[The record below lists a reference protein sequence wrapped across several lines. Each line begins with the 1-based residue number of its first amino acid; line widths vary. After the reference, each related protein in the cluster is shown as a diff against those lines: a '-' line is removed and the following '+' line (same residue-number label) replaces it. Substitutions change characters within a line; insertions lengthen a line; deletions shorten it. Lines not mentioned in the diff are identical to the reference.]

1 MSIRPKK
8 QYDQLPITPIEIDI
22 GKKKSEDETLFHQLE
37 IEQPNN
43 DGNNL
48 DSNLFESMVNT
59 SGMTIFQ
66 VEALLFTGLIY
77 LLEGFQVSLSG
88 LIFLPIVSHY
98 QLSQL
103 YGCIISSSLVF
114 FMGIGSLFTGYL
126 TLLWQRRFILIMG
139 LTIIFLGNMF
149 AVIQNYYIL
158 LLSRSVIG
166 FSLGVIL
173 PITMNNLVEILPSK
187 WRSFWMIADTFF
199 FSIGAILSCSFLY
212 MLYPSINYFF
222 LALSIPSFLV
232 CAVYVS
238 FYKENPRYLILN
250 GEHEK
255 GFETIEKYM
264 NGGKPLNEGE
274 RVQIIKG
281 VDFGMNKEVKLWGKF
296 YFMFKRYFKITLI
309 LTSIWILYS
318 IMINGGVFSL
328 FLGLSHSSS
337 FIIEDEADAKF
348 KDTFNIFVIFYAV
361 FGVSVVLSGLIT
373 EIRCIG
379 RKFTIFI
386 GFIIS
391 TLVSFLIIVEG
402 FGNGIFF
409 GLGAFFVNLSFNAI
423 NSYSIEIYPTRV
435 RDFATGYL
443 QFISRISGFCSN
455 LAALYIFNYY
465 SNWMFYLNMFIGI
478 TGIICTFMLPFDT
491 YEKDLD
497 SSIAE
502 IRNIKERPVEEIII

>member
-1 MSIRPKK
+1 MSITPKK
-8 QYDQLPITPIEIDI
+8 QYDQLPIMPIEIDI
-22 GKKKSEDETLFHQLE
+22 GKKIEDEALFHQLE

-43 DGNNL
+43 DGTNFE
-48 DSNLFESMVNT
+48 SNLFENMVNT

-77 LLEGFQVSLSG
+77 LLEGLQVSLSG

-98 QLSQL
+98 HLSKL

-114 FMGIGSLFTGYL
+114 FMGIGSMFTGYF
-126 TLLWQRRFILIMG
+126 TLIWQRRFILING
-139 LTIIFLGNMF
+139 LVIIFLGNIIGI
-149 AVIQNYYIL
+149 IQNYYFL
-158 LLSRSVIG
+158 LLSRSIIG

-173 PITMNNLVEILPSK
+173 PITMNNLVEILPSN

-199 FSIGAILSCSFLY
+199 FSVGAILSCSILY
-212 MLYPSINYFF
+212 MLYPNIHYFF
-222 LALSIPSFLV
+222 LVLSIPSFLV

-255 GFETIEKYM
+255 GFEMIEKYM
-264 NGGKPLNEGE
+264 NGGKPLDEGE

-296 YFMFKRYFKITLI
+296 SFMFKRYFKITII

-328 FLGLSHSSS
+328 FLDLSYSSS
-337 FIIEDEADAKF
+337 FIIEEDVDAKF
-348 KDTFNIFVIFYAV
+348 KEVFNIFVIFYAF
-361 FGVSVVLSGLIT
+361 FGMSVIVSGIIT
-373 EIRCIG
+373 EIKCIG
-379 RKFTIFI
+379 RKLIIFI

-402 FGNGIFF
+402 IGNGIFF

-455 LAALYIFNYY
+455 LAALYIFNYF
-465 SNWMFYLNMFIGI
+465 SNWMFYLNMLIGI
-478 TGIICTFMLPFDT
+478 TGIICTFMLPFDI

-497 SSIAE
+497 SRIAE
-502 IRNIKERPVEEIII
+502 IRNFKKRPIEEIII